1 VGIKNWL
8 KLSVVLV
15 SACNQGGPDGPS
27 GGAPSHTG
35 GSADNGGSAAN
46 GGSSAGEQTGGAAGA
61 AIGGASA
68 SSTGGSE
75 AQGGAPSS
83 GGGGGLASMLADP
96 CRGAMLSGTAYVPE
110 GMCARVV
117 ATGVSNVRQLS
128 FSSDGALW
136 ATSSD
141 GAISRLMDTDGDG
154 QFGTSEITEWATSGG
169 NGQNVHIDEAGGF
182 LYAGTPTG
190 VKRWAWSKTLAAGGP
205 GEDVLTGQPGE
216 GGHSKHTVKLW
227 DGWLYVMSGSSENVV
242 DPDSPAYDTKRS
254 QIKRF
259 KLSEF
264 ESGTPFDWLSD
275 GEVFA
280 NGLRNTLGF
289 NQDAMGRI
297 YGVQNGQ
304 DKVEYGGADVHQD
317 NPGEV
322 IVRLDAGT
330 SHGYPFCFV
339 AQSVSGVEPGMQ
351 VASAIFPNNPHD
363 DTWCQNPANA
373 LPPVTFVQAHTA
385 PMDIV
390 FYTGPFGAL
399 PDKWK
404 SGAFVSLHGSWNRT
418 TATGYKVVWVPF
430 NADGTAPLPTN
441 SGSTTNFTF
450 EVVFGKTAD
459 KVANSSEEWTDGQQV
474 RPVGIAV
481 SPTDGALYIS
491 SDENARIYRVG
502 LQQR

>member
-1 VGIKNWL
+1 VGFKTAL
-8 KLSVVLV
+8 KLSVIIV
-15 SACNQGGPDGPS
+15 SACGNQGGTDGTS
-27 GGAPSHTG
+27 GGAPSQVG
-35 GSADNGGSAAN
+35 GSANAGGSATS
-46 GGSSAGEQTGGAAGA
+46 GGSSAGEQPEGDAGA
-61 AIGGASA
+61 ARGGASG
-68 SSTGGSE
+68 SSAGGTT
-75 AQGGAPSS
+75 AQSGAAS
-83 GGGGGLASMLADP
+83 GGNGGLASLLADP
-96 CRGAMLSGTAYVPE
+96 CRGAMLTGTSYVPD

-117 ATGVSNVRQLS
+117 ATGLRKVRQLS

-141 GAISRLMDTDGDG
+141 GAISRLLDTDGDG
-154 QFGTSEITEWATSGG
+154 QFRASEITDWASTGG
-169 NGQNVHIDEAGGF
+169 NGQNLHIDEAGGF
-182 LYAGTPTG
+182 LYAGTPSG
-190 VKRWAWSKTLAAGGP
+190 VKRWPWSKTLAAGGP
-205 GEDVLTGQPGE
+205 GEDVVIGQPSE

-227 DGWLYVMSGSSENVV
+227 DGWLYVMSGSSDNVV

-259 KLSEF
+259 KLSELKGN
-264 ESGTPFDWLSD
+264 SPFDWLSD

-304 DKVEYGGADVHQD
+304 DQVEYGGADVHQD

-339 AQSVSGVEPGMQ
+339 AQSLDGVEPGMQ
-351 VASAIFPNNPHD
+351 VSSAIFPNNPHD
-363 DTWCQNPANA
+363 DTWCQNSANA

-399 PDKWK
+399 PDTWK
-404 SGAFVSLHGSWNRT
+404 NGAFVSLHGSWNRT

-430 NADGTAPLPTN
+430 NADGSAPLPTN
-441 SGSTTNFTF
+441 SGGTTNFTF

-459 KVANSSEEWTDGQQV
+459 KVANSSEEWTDGGQV

-481 SPTDGALYIS
+481 SPMDGALYIS
-491 SDENARIYRVG
+491 SDENGRIYRVG
-502 LQQR
+502 LQR